1 MIFCCYFCNNFIHQK
16 ATGGRRMP
24 DFHGHNSL
32 SKYKNGSHNNKT
44 TKVDPKDAQIDSL
57 KTVIGQL
64 QLDTTRLSAN
74 VGVLTTDT
82 ANLHLQ
88 VKQLNKQHQIE
99 VKQHQIEVKSL
110 KEQLQHAQDNESVF
124 KVFATPYGCSILIVL
139 IIALTIIALK
149 KGFSVSKGDANISVG
164 DKK

>member
-1 MIFCCYFCNNFIHQK
+1 
-16 ATGGRRMP
+16 MP

-32 SKYKNGSHNNKT
+32 SKHKNDTHNNKT
-44 TKVDPKDAQIDSL
+44 TKVNPKDAQIDSL

-82 ANLHLQ
+82 ANLH
-88 VKQLNKQHQIE
+88 KQLVQQSIKYQRD
-99 VKQHQIEVKSL
+99 VKSL
-110 KEQLQHAQDNESVF
+110 NEQLTSLNQQLTTAKENESVF
-124 KVFATPYGCSILIVL
+124 TVFATPYGCSILIVL
-139 IIALTIIALK
+139 ILALTMIALK
-149 KGFSVSKGDANISVG
+149 KGFSVSKGDTNISVG

>member
-1 MIFCCYFCNNFIHQK
+1 
-16 ATGGRRMP
+16 MP
-24 DFHGHNSL
+24 DHNNHGFSSNHRS
-32 SKYKNGSHNNKT
+32 NGSSHNNKT

-88 VKQLNKQHQIE
+88 LKQQSFQYLQYQR
-99 VKQHQIEVKSL
+99 EVKSL

-124 KVFATPYGCSILIVL
+124 KVFATPYGCSIIIVFIL
-139 IIALTIIALK
+139 ALTIIALK

-164 DKK
+164 EKK

>member
-1 MIFCCYFCNNFIHQK
+1 
-16 ATGGRRMP
+16 MP
-24 DFHGHNSL
+24 DHNNHGFSSNHRP
-32 SKYKNGSHNNKT
+32 NGNSHNNKT

-57 KTVIGQL
+57 KIVIGQL
-64 QLDTTRLSAN
+64 QHDTTRLSAN

-82 ANLHLQ
+82 ANLHI
-88 VKQLNKQHQIE
+88 QLKDLNTKYQRE
-99 VKQHQIEVKSL
+99 VKQYQREVKSL
-110 KEQLQHAQDNESVF
+110 NEQLGHARDNESVF

-139 IIALTIIALK
+139 ILALTIIALK

>member
-1 MIFCCYFCNNFIHQK
+1 
-16 ATGGRRMP
+16 MP
-24 DFHGHNSL
+24 DHNNHGFSSNHRS
-32 SKYKNGSHNNKT
+32 NGSSHNNKT

-88 VKQLNKQHQIE
+88 LKQQSFQYLQYQR
-99 VKQHQIEVKSL
+99 EVKSL

>member
-1 MIFCCYFCNNFIHQK
+1 MIFCCCFYNNFIHQK
-16 ATGGRRMP
+16 ATGGLRMP

-32 SKYKNGSHNNKT
+32 SKYKNDTHNNKT

-99 VKQHQIEVKSL
+99 VMSL
-110 KEQLQHAQDNESVF
+110 KDQLDHARDNESVF
-124 KVFATPYGCSILIVL
+124 KVFATPYGCSIIIVL
-139 IIALTIIALK
+139 ILALTIIALK
-149 KGFSVSKGDANISVG
+149 KGFSVSKGDTNISVG

>member
-1 MIFCCYFCNNFIHQK
+1 M
-16 ATGGRRMP
+16 
-24 DFHGHNSL
+24 
-32 SKYKNGSHNNKT
+32 
-44 TKVDPKDAQIDSL
+44 
-57 KTVIGQL
+57 
-64 QLDTTRLSAN
+64 DTTRLSAN
-74 VGVLTTDT
+74 IGVLTTDT

-88 VKQLNKQHQIE
+88 LKQQSFQYLQYQK
-99 VKQHQIEVKSL
+99 EVKSL

>member
-1 MIFCCYFCNNFIHQK
+1 MIFCCYFYNNFIHQK
-16 ATGGRRMP
+16 ATGGLRMP
-24 DFHGHNSL
+24 DFHGHNSS
-32 SKYKNGSHNNKT
+32 SKHKNDTHNNKT

-99 VKQHQIEVKSL
+99 VMSL
-110 KEQLQHAQDNESVF
+110 KSQLKTAQDNESVF